1 MKRVRFIGTAV
12 LGSIL
17 GIAAS
22 VSAQQQE
29 DREKPAAP
37 PPAAHEDQATPP
49 EQVNPADEKRQQEA
63 KPSQEEKRAR
73 QDDKKVQQEP
83 KQEQDKKVQQEPK
96 QEQKDNKQ
104 AQEQQ
109 KRQQKDEQRA
119 QKEDKN
125 NPQARAMQD
134 AHRGGGQAGARIP
147 DDKFRAHF
155 GREHH
160 FRVSRPT
167 VVSGQPRFEY
177 SGYSFVIVDSWPA
190 GWDYADDCYIDY
202 VDGEYLLFDLMHP
215 GMSIVVTVVL

>member
-1 MKRVRFIGTAV
+1 MKRAGFVRTAV

-29 DREKPAAP
+29 DREKSAAP

-49 EQVNPADEKRQQEA
+49 QQVNPADEKRQQEA
-63 KPSQEEKRAR
+63 KPSQEEKRAQ

-83 KQEQDKKVQQEPK
+83 KQDEKGQRQD
-96 QEQKDNKQ
+96 QKDSKQ

-109 KRQQKDEQRA
+109 KRQQKDDQRA

-125 NPQARAMQD
+125 NPQARPMQD
-134 AHRGGGQAGARIP
+134 AAHRGGGHAGARIP

-160 FRVSRPT
+160 FRVSHPT

-177 SGYSFVIVDSWPA
+177 GGYSFVIVDAWPA
-190 GWDYADDCYIDY
+190 GWAYEDDCYIDY
-202 VDGEYLLFDLMHP
+202 VDGEYLLFDLIHP

>member
-1 MKRVRFIGTAV
+1 MKRVGFIGTAV

-49 EQVNPADEKRQQEA
+49 EQVNPADEKRKQEA
-63 KPSQEEKRAR
+63 KPSQEEKRAH
-73 QDDKKVQQEP
+73 QD
-83 KQEQDKKVQQEPK
+83 DKKVQQEPK

-109 KRQQKDEQRA
+109 KRQQKDEQHA

-125 NPQARAMQD
+125 NPQARPMQD
-134 AHRGGGQAGARIP
+134 AHRGGGHAGARIP

-202 VDGEYLLFDLMHP
+202 VDGEYLLFDLLHP
-215 GMSIVVTVVL
+215 GVGIVVNVVL